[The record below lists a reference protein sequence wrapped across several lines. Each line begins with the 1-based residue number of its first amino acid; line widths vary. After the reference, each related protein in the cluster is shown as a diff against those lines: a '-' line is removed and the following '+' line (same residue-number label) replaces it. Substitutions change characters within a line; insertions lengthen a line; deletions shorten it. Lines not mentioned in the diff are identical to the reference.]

1 MHSLEVQ
8 KKAYARL
15 ILEQG
20 VNVQPG
26 QSISIRAETVHR
38 DFVHRLVE
46 QAYTMGA
53 RYVDV
58 NWSDLT
64 VDRIRLTA
72 SQPEHLEYAPDYPT
86 QRGAE
91 QLAQGWAMIS
101 ITGREDPDVFE
112 GVDAAAMQRAQTAAM
127 AKLKDWYT
135 GVMAD
140 KIPWTVCAA
149 PTPGWAA
156 KLFPNL
162 PPDKAIEKLWHA
174 ILNATRADSEDPAAA
189 WQVHVDKLQAVV
201 DYLHRHQVRTLH
213 FLDPE
218 PGPDGEPRTQF
229 SISLT
234 DRPRWLTGSSEAGT
248 GVTFS
253 PNIPTEEAFS
263 TPHRLRTE
271 GWVRTSMPFFTLAQ
285 QVENAYFRFEAGE
298 VVEFHAE
305 RGQAVLEQF
314 FGVPG
319 TRYLGEIALVD
330 VNSPIYRSGILF
342 HDTLFDENAACHIA
356 FGRAYPGG
364 VEGGD
369 AMSSE
374 ELEAFGVND
383 SPLHQD
389 IMFGTPTLQL
399 TGISVDGEEVPI
411 MQEGQYVAAIFA
423 GK

>member
-1 MHSLEVQ
+1 MNALETQ

-20 VNVQPG
+20 ITVQPG
-26 QSISIRAETVHR
+26 QSLAIRAEIVHR
-38 DFVHRLVE
+38 EFVRLLAE

-58 NWSDLT
+58 TWSDLT
-64 VDRIRLTA
+64 VDRIRLTTG
-72 SQPEHLEYAPDYPT
+72 QPEHLAYSPDYPA

-91 QLAQGWAMIS
+91 QLADGWAIIS
-101 ITGREDPDVFE
+101 ITGRENPDVFE
-112 GVDAAAMQRAQTAAM
+112 GIDAAAMQQVQTAAM

-135 GVMAD
+135 GVMANQ
-140 KIPWTVCAA
+140 IPWTVCAA

-162 PPDKAIEKLWHA
+162 PADEAIQRLWAA
-174 ILNATRADSEDPAAA
+174 ILSATRADTEDPAAA
-189 WQVHVDKLQAVV
+189 WQAHIDKLQAVV
-201 DYLHRHQVRTLH
+201 DYLHKHRVHTLH
-213 FLDPE
+213 FLDAE
-218 PGPDGEPRTQF
+218 PGPDGEPRTQLT
-229 SISLT
+229 IGLT
-234 DRPRWLTGSSEAGT
+234 DRPRWITGSSQAGT

-285 QVENAYFRFEAGE
+285 QIENAYFRFERGE

-314 FGVPG
+314 FSVPG

-330 VNSPIYRSGILF
+330 VNSPIYQSGILF

-364 VEGGD
+364 VEGNE
-369 AMSSE
+369 AMSAE
-374 ELEAFGVND
+374 ELAAFGVND

-399 TGISVDGEEVPI
+399 TGISADGSEVAI
-411 MQEGQYVAAIFA
+411 MHDGQYVPAIFE

>member
-1 MHSLEVQ
+1 MNALETE

-26 QSISIRAETVHR
+26 QSLSIRAETVHR
-38 DFVHRLVE
+38 EFVHLLVE
-46 QAYTMGA
+46 QAYRMGA

-58 NWSDLT
+58 NWTDLT
-64 VDRIRLTA
+64 VDRIRLTS
-72 SQPEHLEYAPDYPT
+72 SQPEHLEYSPDYPA

-91 QLAQGWAMIS
+91 QLAQGWATIS

-112 GVDAAAMQRAQTAAM
+112 GIDATAMQRAQTAAM
-127 AKLKDWYT
+127 AKLKEWYT
-135 GVMAD
+135 GIMANQ
-140 KIPWTVCAA
+140 IPWTVCAA

-162 PPDKAIEKLWHA
+162 PPDEALQQLWGA
-174 ILNATRADSEDPAAA
+174 ILMATRAHSEDPTAA
-189 WQVHVDKLQAVV
+189 WQAHVNKLQAVV
-201 DYLHRHQVRTLH
+201 DYLHTHQIHTLH

-218 PGPDGEPRTQF
+218 PGPDGEPRTDLT
-229 SISLT
+229 IGLT

-253 PNIPTEEAFS
+253 ANIPTEEAFS

-271 GWVRTSMPFFTLAQ
+271 GWVRTSMPFFTLGQ
-285 QVENAYFRFEAGE
+285 TVENAYFRFEAGE
-298 VVEFHAE
+298 AVEFQAE
-305 RGQAVLEQF
+305 RGQAVLAQF
-314 FGVPG
+314 FSVPG

-369 AMSSE
+369 AMSAE

-399 TGISVDGEEVPI
+399 TGIDGDGRDVAI
-411 MQEGQYVAAIFA
+411 MRDGQYVTAIFEGA
-423 GK
+423 